1 MWNVKNFTTRISFLR
16 NDSKNEREREI
27 GKQKVPENK
36 TLAINDIERFWDT
49 ICSEKKDLNENAEW
63 IKKVQTN
70 NANK

>member
-1 MWNVKNFTTRISFLR
+1 MKNFTTRISFLR

>member
-1 MWNVKNFTTRISFLR
+1 MKNFTTRISFLR

-63 IKKVQTN
+63 MKKVQTN